1 MAGKPDL
8 IAKVAAESGLN
19 KTQSAK
25 AIDAMV
31 RAIQGTLAR
40 GESVALSGFGT
51 WRVVPTAQ
59 RRGRNPATGKPMM
72 IPAGKRVGFSAG
84 SRLSAAVK
92 GKALPSKAAA
102 KK

>member
-8 IAKVAAESGLN
+8 VNKVAAESGLN

-25 AIDAMV
+25 AIDALV
-31 RAIQGTLAR
+31 KAIQTTLTA

-51 WRVVPTAQ
+51 FRVVPTAA
-59 RRGRNPATGKPMM
+59 RKGRNPATGKPMQ
-72 IPAGKRVGFSAG
+72 IPASQRVSFSVG
-84 SRLSAAVK
+84 TRLNAAVK
-92 GKALPSKAAA
+92 GSAGQKKAAT